1 MVERTHEQSMEIEEL
16 RTRLQEAEET
26 LRAIRYDEV
35 DALVILGRHGEKVYT
50 LKSADRPYR
59 LMIEGMRQGAVTL
72 STKGYVLYCN
82 AAFAG
87 LVRTPLERI
96 IGSAAR
102 PYFSPAD
109 LFDSLLAEGAGQ
121 AEAELIASDGT
132 ATPVYLSLSSLPLVE
147 DEEPVLCL
155 LVTDLTDQRRERELR
170 QAWVAAEAMNQAKD
184 RFLATLS
191 HELRTP
197 LTPVL
202 AVISGLEKTGRL
214 PAWLQKDL
222 AMIRRNIELEA
233 CLIDDLLDLT
243 RVARSKLEL
252 QRKEADLKQVLDHA
266 IQTCCGE
273 RLAAG
278 DLSVTVDLP
287 PGDLLLWAD
296 PSRLIQVFWNLF
308 NNAVKFTPP
317 GGSIRVRSWR
327 EEDPP
332 RLAVEI
338 SDTGAGIEPELLP
351 RIFDAFEQG
360 EPGATRQSGL
370 GLGLAISRAIVEL
383 HGGEISVRSDGRG
396 RGAAFT
402 VRLPVRQAPRE
413 IQTAQPAEIFH
424 AAEESGRPLHILL
437 VEDHV
442 DTATAMAD
450 LLRMCGHEVSVAYNM
465 AQALDLAFSR
475 NGAGGP
481 SERRI
486 DLVISDL
493 GLPDGNGCDL
503 MRELARHHPVPGI
516 ALSGYGMED
525 DLRKSREA
533 GFRRHLTKPVNLQV
547 LEEAIQEATRGAAFL
562 PLP

>member
-1 MVERTHEQSMEIEEL
+1 MVERLDEQPAEMEEL
-16 RTRLQEAEET
+16 RSRLHEAEET
-26 LRAIRYDEV
+26 LRAIRHDEV
-35 DALVILGRHGEKVYT
+35 DALVILGKHGEKVYT

-72 STKGYVLYCN
+72 SARGYVLYCN

-109 LFDSLLAEGAGQ
+109 LFDALLAEGAGEQ
-121 AEAELIASDGT
+121 QAELIAADGT
-132 ATPVYLSLSSLPLVE
+132 STPVYLSLASLPLLE

-155 LVTDLTDQRRERELR
+155 LVTDLTDQKRERELR
-170 QAWVAAEAMNQAKD
+170 QAWVAAEAMNKAKD

-202 AVISGLEKTGRL
+202 AVVSSLEKTGKL
-214 PAWLQKDL
+214 PAKLQQDL

-233 CLIDDLLDLT
+233 RLIDDLLDLT
-243 RVARSKLEL
+243 RVTRGKLEL
-252 QRKEADLKQVLDHA
+252 QRKETDLRQVLDHA

-273 RLAAG
+273 RLAAE
-278 DLSVTVDLP
+278 DLAVTVDLAA
-287 PGDLLLWAD
+287 GDHLLWAD
-296 PSRLIQVFWNLF
+296 PSRLTQVFWNLF

-317 GGSIRVRSWR
+317 GGSISVRSWH
-327 EEDPP
+327 EEGPS

-338 SDTGAGIEPELLP
+338 SDTGVGIQAELLP

-360 EPGATRQSGL
+360 ETGAARQSGL

-383 HGGEISVRSDGRG
+383 HGGEITVSSAGRDQ
-396 RGAAFT
+396 GAAFT

-413 IQTAQPAEIFH
+413 AQPSQPAELTRA
-424 AAEESGRPLHILL
+424 AAEAGRPLHILL

-442 DTATAMAD
+442 DTALAMAD
-450 LLRMCGHEVSVAYNM
+450 LLKMCGHEVAVAFNV
-465 AQALDLAFSR
+465 AQALDVALSR
-475 NGAGGP
+475 DGASNPLNG
-481 SERRI
+481 RI

-493 GLPDGNGCDL
+493 GLPDGNGYDL
-503 MRELARHHPVPGI
+503 MRELSRRHPVPGI
-516 ALSGYGMED
+516 ALSGYGMEED
-525 DLRKSREA
+525 IRKSREA
-533 GFRRHLTKPVNLQV
+533 GFHKHLTKPVNLQV
-547 LEEAIQEATRGAAFL
+547 LEEAIQQATREAAFHS
-562 PLP
+562 